1 MRDKI
6 KAAAPNCGAEKVR
19 VIAEGIFDKGERTT
33 VLEFVDEC
41 EKATTYKEEG
51 SRRSRKRA
59 GRGSGL

>member
-6 KAAAPNCGAEKVR
+6 KAATPNRSAEKVR

-41 EKATTYKEEG
+41 ERATHIQ
-51 SRRSRKRA
+51 R
-59 GRGSGL
+59 